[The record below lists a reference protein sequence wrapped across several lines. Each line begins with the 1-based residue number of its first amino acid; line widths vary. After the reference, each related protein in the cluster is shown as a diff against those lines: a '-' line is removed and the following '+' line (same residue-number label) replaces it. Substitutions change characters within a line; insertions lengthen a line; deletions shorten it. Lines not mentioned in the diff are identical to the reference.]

1 MEELEQRIKAIL
13 KDGPRGFIALWSAV
27 DKPSNSVRRT
37 ALDYTL
43 TSMINAGLIVAQ
55 DGAYALAQQGS
66 RNPLD
71 EKDALIAQLRERI
84 TQLEELVTLQA
95 VAIEA
100 ARKYANNTT
109 SVNLFTLDVALAE
122 LEEHK

>member
-55 DGAYALAQQGS
+55 DGAYALAQQGP

-71 EKDALIAQLRERI
+71 EKDAEIAQLRERI
-84 TQLEELVTLQA
+84 TQLEEFTALQA
-95 VAIEA
+95 A
-100 ARKYANNTT
+100 
-109 SVNLFTLDVALAE
+109 ALAG